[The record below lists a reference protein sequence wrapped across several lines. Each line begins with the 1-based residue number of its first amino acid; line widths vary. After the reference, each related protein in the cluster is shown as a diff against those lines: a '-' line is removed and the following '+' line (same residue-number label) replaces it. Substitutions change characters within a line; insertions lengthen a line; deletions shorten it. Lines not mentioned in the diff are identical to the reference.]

1 MPSFDIVCKTDQ
13 HEITNAVDQANRE
26 VNTRFDFKGSQS
38 SFRQD
43 KDKITLESESE
54 FQIKQMTD
62 ILYAKMAKRS
72 IDPGH
77 LEWGKI
83 ETANQRAVQI
93 ATVKEGIDKDLARK
107 LVKLIKDTRLKVQAQ
122 IQDDQVRVSGKN
134 RDDLQ
139 QIIAVLRKFDSP
151 LPLQF
156 INFRD

>member
-38 SFRQD
+38 SFQQD